1 MGANDYSSNRIFY
14 SFCIVTKNSFC
25 NDIYVYLFSI
35 INIDANNVRI
45 VNVNFTDAN
54 DYSNNVR
61 IRTRRISEIIIS
73 KDLVKI

>member
-1 MGANDYSSNRIFY
+1 MIIRAIEFFILFVSLLKILFA
-14 SFCIVTKNSFC
+14 T
-25 NDIYVYLFSI
+25 IYMYNLSSI

-45 VNVNFTDAN
+45 VNVNFTGAN